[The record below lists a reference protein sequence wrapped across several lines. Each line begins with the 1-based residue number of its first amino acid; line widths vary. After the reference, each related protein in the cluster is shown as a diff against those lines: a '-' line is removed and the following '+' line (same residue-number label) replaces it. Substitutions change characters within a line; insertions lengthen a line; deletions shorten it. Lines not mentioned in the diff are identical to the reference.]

1 MYFFSALNNSF
12 KFMSE
17 EEAQREEATWQNE
30 YSTPQKLACS
40 Q

>member
-1 MYFFSALNNSF
+1 MC
-12 KFMSE
+12 K

-40 Q
+40 QQRQHTASEAR